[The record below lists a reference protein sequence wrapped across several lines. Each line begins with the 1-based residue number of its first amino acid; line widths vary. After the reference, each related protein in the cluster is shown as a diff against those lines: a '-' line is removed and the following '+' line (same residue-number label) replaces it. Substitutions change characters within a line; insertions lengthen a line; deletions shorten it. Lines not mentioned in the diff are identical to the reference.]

1 MPNLQS
7 APMTRLTFE
16 HIPHACGGALEFWRH
31 GFVWVMTYGR
41 IPANRNR
48 DGKFRECHASGEKQN
63 RPQCVFIAKDIHDGV
78 RLYGEEWARWPVALW
93 ARRDAWLVKASE
105 HSCAQ
110 AERDDGCHWLW
121 GTGRRALTLF
131 VFFPTCKLRHA
142 QLCSPVIV
150 SPLKSSS
157 RLTPWLPSLPYLTL
171 NSSIDIET
179 THPPHIHTS

>member
-1 MPNLQS
+1 
-7 APMTRLTFE
+7 
-16 HIPHACGGALEFWRH
+16 
-31 GFVWVMTYGR
+31 MTYGR

-48 DGKFRECHASGEKQN
+48 DGKFRECHASGEQQN
-63 RPQCVFIAKDIHDGV
+63 RAQCVFIVKEIHDGV

-93 ARRDAWLVKASE
+93 AARDAWLVKASE

-110 AERDDGCHWLW
+110 AERDGGFHWLW

-131 VFFPTCKLRHA
+131 VFSPTCKLRHA

-157 RLTPWLPSLPYLTL
+157 RLTSWPPSLPYLT
-171 NSSIDIET
+171 SIHLLILRPHT
-179 THPPHIHTS
+179 LLTRTHHEVLPCFHPGGVARRPGHS